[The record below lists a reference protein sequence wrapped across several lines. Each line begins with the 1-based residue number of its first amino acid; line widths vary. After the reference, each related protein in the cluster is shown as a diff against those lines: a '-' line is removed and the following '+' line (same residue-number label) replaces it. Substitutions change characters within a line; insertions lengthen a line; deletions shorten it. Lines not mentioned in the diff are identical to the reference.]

1 MIAEESGKITIQ
13 KVREED
19 LTEED
24 LEHVPENV
32 FVVFAIPMV
41 IFITLG
47 FVISIVFGDLL
58 MFIVRMF
65 WSLLLPSIFLR

>member
-32 FVVFAIPMV
+32 FFVFAIPVV
-41 IFITLG
+41 IFIILS
-47 FVISIVFGDLL
+47 FVISIFLGDLL
-58 MFIVRMF
+58 MFVVWTF
-65 WSLLLPSIFLR
+65 WSFLILTIFLR